1 MSAISAVA
9 APGML
14 VPQSLKRGGLLV
26 TDTIKNNPLKKWD
39 LLSLTTPAASRH
51 EASDQEIRLA

>member
-26 TDTIKNNPLKKWD
+26 TDAIKNNPLKKWD
-39 LLSLTTPAASRH
+39 LLSLTTRAASSH
-51 EASDQEIRLA
+51 EASDQEIRRA